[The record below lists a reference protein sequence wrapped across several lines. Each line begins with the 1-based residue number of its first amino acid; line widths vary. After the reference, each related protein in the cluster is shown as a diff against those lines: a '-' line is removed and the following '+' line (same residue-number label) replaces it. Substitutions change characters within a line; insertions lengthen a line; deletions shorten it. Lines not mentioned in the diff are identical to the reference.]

1 MYYTTL
7 HFIIII
13 MLNSLHRMALSSA
26 GRHIWRCS
34 SYTVRRLQCRSTAVY
49 SGAHGFNDEE
59 IRGKLQNFPGGSI
72 DLIKQDSGIAVM
84 TVNNPSRMNAFSGR
98 PSLDYLS
105 RHDR

>member
-1 MYYTTL
+1 M
-7 HFIIII
+7 
-13 MLNSLHRMALSSA
+13 
-26 GRHIWRCS
+26 
-34 SYTVRRLQCRSTAVY
+34 RRLQCRSAAVY

-84 TVNNPSRMNAFSGR
+84 TVNNPARMNAFSGR

-105 RHDR
+105 RHDDLEMHIVCAVCVSSATVSSGLFQSSSKWITS